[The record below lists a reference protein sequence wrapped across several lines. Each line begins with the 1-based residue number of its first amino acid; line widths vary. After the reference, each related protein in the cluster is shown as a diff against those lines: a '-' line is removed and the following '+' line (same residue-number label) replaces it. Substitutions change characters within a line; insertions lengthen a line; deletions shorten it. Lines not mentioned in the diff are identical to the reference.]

1 VAEHPP
7 VGEQQHPGR
16 VGECDTSSSN
26 PFQHNG
32 FQLWQ
37 AGRDA
42 VEMVLGAQFGE
53 LTQPSWQPRRRV
65 EVDQPL
71 VVRVREGMAQRPE
84 AGMPH
89 GPHDQGRK
97 GGKVLH
103 DLRLGAHQ
111 VTPSAA
117 AAATPE
123 RAPSSWN
130 PQP

>member
-1 VAEHPP
+1 MAEHPP
-7 VGEQQHPGR
+7 VGKQQHPGR
-16 VGECDTSSSN
+16 VGEGDTSSSN

-71 VVRVREGMAQRPE
+71 VC
-84 AGMPH
+84 
-89 GPHDQGRK
+89 
-97 GGKVLH
+97 L
-103 DLRLGAHQ
+103 LY
-111 VTPSAA
+111 TSPSPRDR
-117 AAATPE
+117 T
-123 RAPSSWN
+123 RSRMPSS
-130 PQP
+130 P